1 MKPSINQQIIQGG
14 TLCLVFFTAIL
25 MGAQKSLESFRFCHL
40 RAPFR
45 LHGGTC
51 LSSDILPLCQHG
63 VGQAGTAFRILL
75 PRGSEYSPCVTK
87 SEISWLL
94 WAVRGQW
101 GMEEFGKQ
109 KPVPSPQAQS
119 LSATSKS
126 SLGDPTSFTVL
137 GQRWRQWLTT
147 NSLWSLCSCPCG
159 RGFPELL
166 LLRMRLRAGSLTV
179 WDRMKNLPPT
189 VLGHLGIT
197 YDSVPCFYCQ

>member
-1 MKPSINQQIIQGG
+1 MKPPINQQIIQGG

-75 PRGSEYSPCVTK
+75 QEGSEYSPVSRRVKFPGSC
-87 SEISWLL
+87 ERYR
-94 WAVRGQW
+94 AVRH
-101 GMEEFGKQ
+101 GKIW
-109 KPVPSPQAQS
+109 KAEAVPSPQAQS
-119 LSATSKS
+119 LSATSS

-137 GQRWRQWLTT
+137 GQRWRQWLT
-147 NSLWSLCSCPCG
+147 SLWSLCSCPVEPGAFQNC
-159 RGFPELL
+159 
-166 LLRMRLRAGSLTV
+166 
-179 WDRMKNLPPT
+179 
-189 VLGHLGIT
+189 I
-197 YDSVPCFYCQ
+197 